1 MSLKL
6 QFVLIVT
13 FFPLQDGEC
22 CLDRFYGGYFPDWSC
37 GGQWQ
42 NMMSFLS
49 ALFSTCH
56 QANVHMAIFYNGAKE
71 AERFPAWV
79 QDQIKIKQHVNQ
91 VIKHLTKRMTP
102 PPKAFWV
109 KKKTIS
115 FSLYN
120 TQFVLSCS
128 LTGTT
133 KWS

>member
-1 MSLKL
+1 
-6 QFVLIVT
+6 
-13 FFPLQDGEC
+13 
-22 CLDRFYGGYFPDWSC
+22 
-37 GGQWQ
+37 
-42 NMMSFLS
+42 MMSFLS

-109 KKKTIS
+109 KKKPFRFLYIILNLFICHNRYHQVVLRLCCDWQS
-115 FSLYN
+115 SL
-120 TQFVLSCS
+120 
-128 LTGTT
+128 
-133 KWS
+133 